1 MKPSC
6 LLGIYRKNSYIWCSS
21 NLKREK
27 TMSKKRILYVSQH
40 LVPFLPETPMSSIS
54 RHLPQGASDKD
65 REIRVFMPRFGK
77 INERR
82 HQLHEVIRLSGM
94 NLNID
99 DVDHPLIIKVA
110 SIPTARMQVY
120 FIDNDDL
127 FKRKAVLYDSNDE
140 LFSDSDV
147 RAIFFVRGVLET
159 VRKLGWAPDIIHC
172 HGWMA
177 NLLPLYLKNNYKDDP
192 YFANSKI
199 ICSIYDE
206 GFDGELDSRMAEKI
220 VLDGIPSD
228 QAKTINNPTF
238 NNMNAVAIENAD
250 AIIAASEDLDKETL
264 DQINAADIPVLKF
277 PGNEGYLADINSFYD
292 EVIGVEV
299 ETIEV

>member
-1 MKPSC
+1 
-6 LLGIYRKNSYIWCSS
+6 
-21 NLKREK
+21 
-27 TMSKKRILYVSQH
+27 MSKKRILYVSQH

-177 NLLPLYLKNNYKDDP
+177 NLLPLYLKNNYKEDP
-192 YFANSKI
+192 YFENSKI

-220 VLDGIPSD
+220 VLDGISSD
-228 QAKTINNPTF
+228 QAGTIKNPTF
-238 NNMNAVAIENAD
+238 NNMNAIAIENAD
-250 AIIAASEDLDKETL
+250 AIIAASEDLDEETL

-292 EVIGVEV
+292 EVIGVEAEV
-299 ETIEV
+299 IEG

>member
-1 MKPSC
+1 
-6 LLGIYRKNSYIWCSS
+6 
-21 NLKREK
+21 
-27 TMSKKRILYVSQH
+27 MSKKRILYVSQH

-199 ICSIYDE
+199 VCSIYDE
-206 GFDGELDSRMAEKI
+206 GFDGKLDQRMAEKI

-228 QAKTINNPTF
+228 QAETINHPTF
-238 NNMNAVAIENAD
+238 NNMNAIAIENAD
-250 AIIAASEDLDKETL
+250 AIIAASEDLDEETL
-264 DQINAADIPVLKF
+264 DQINASDVPVLKF
-277 PGNEGYLADINSFYD
+277 PGNEGYLAEINSFYD
-292 EVIGVEV
+292 EVIGVEA
-299 ETIEV
+299 EVI

>member
-1 MKPSC
+1 
-6 LLGIYRKNSYIWCSS
+6 
-21 NLKREK
+21 
-27 TMSKKRILYVSQH
+27 MSKKRILYVSQH

-199 ICSIYDE
+199 VCSIYDE
-206 GFDGELDSRMAEKI
+206 GFDGKLDQRMAEKI

-228 QAKTINNPTF
+228 QAETINHPTF
-238 NNMNAVAIENAD
+238 NNMNAIAIENAD
-250 AIIAASEDLDKETL
+250 AIIAGSEDLDEETL
-264 DQINAADIPVLKF
+264 DQINASDVPVLKF
-277 PGNEGYLADINSFYD
+277 PGNEGYLAEINSFYD
-292 EVIGVEV
+292 EVIGVEA
-299 ETIEV
+299 EVI

>member
-1 MKPSC
+1 
-6 LLGIYRKNSYIWCSS
+6 
-21 NLKREK
+21 
-27 TMSKKRILYVSQH
+27 MSKKRILYVSQH

-127 FKRKAVLYDSNDE
+127 FKRKAILYDSNDE

-199 ICSIYDE
+199 VCSIYDE
-206 GFDGELDSRMAEKI
+206 GFDGELDGRIAEKI

-228 QAKTINNPTF
+228 QAATINHPTF
-238 NNMNAVAIENAD
+238 NNMNAIAIENAD
-250 AIIAASEDLDKETL
+250 AIIAASEDLDEETL
-264 DQINAADIPVLKF
+264 DQINASDVPVLKF
-277 PGNEGYLADINSFYD
+277 PGNEGYLAEINSFYD
-292 EVIGVEV
+292 EVIGVEA
-299 ETIEV
+299 EVV

>member
-1 MKPSC
+1 
-6 LLGIYRKNSYIWCSS
+6 
-21 NLKREK
+21 
-27 TMSKKRILYVSQH
+27 MSKKRILYVSQH

-192 YFANSKI
+192 YFENSKI

-220 VLDGIPSD
+220 VLDGISSD
-228 QAKTINNPTF
+228 QAGTIKNPTF
-238 NNMNAVAIENAD
+238 NNMNAIVIENAD
-250 AIIAASEDLDKETL
+250 AIIAASEDLDEETL

-292 EVIGVEV
+292 EVIGVEAEV
-299 ETIEV
+299 IEG

>member
-1 MKPSC
+1 
-6 LLGIYRKNSYIWCSS
+6 
-21 NLKREK
+21 
-27 TMSKKRILYVSQH
+27 MSKKRILYVSQH

-199 ICSIYDE
+199 VCSIYDE
-206 GFDGELDSRMAEKI
+206 GFDGKLDQRMAEKI

-228 QAKTINNPTF
+228 QAETINHPTF
-238 NNMNAVAIENAD
+238 NNMNAIAIENAD
-250 AIIAASEDLDKETL
+250 AIIVASEDLDEETL
-264 DQINAADIPVLKF
+264 DQINASDVPVLKF
-277 PGNEGYLADINSFYD
+277 PGNEGYLAEINSFYD
-292 EVIGVEV
+292 EVIGVEA
-299 ETIEV
+299 EVI

>member
-1 MKPSC
+1 
-6 LLGIYRKNSYIWCSS
+6 
-21 NLKREK
+21 
-27 TMSKKRILYVSQH
+27 MSKKRILYVSQH

-206 GFDGELDSRMAEKI
+206 GFDGELDGRIAEKI

-228 QAKTINNPTF
+228 QAATINHPTF
-238 NNMNAVAIENAD
+238 NNMNAIAIENAD
-250 AIIAASEDLDKETL
+250 AIIAASEDLDEETL
-264 DQINAADIPVLKF
+264 DQINASDVPVLKF
-277 PGNEGYLADINSFYD
+277 PGNEGYLAEINSFYD
-292 EVIGVEV
+292 EVIGVEA
-299 ETIEV
+299 EVI

>member
-1 MKPSC
+1 
-6 LLGIYRKNSYIWCSS
+6 
-21 NLKREK
+21 
-27 TMSKKRILYVSQH
+27 MSKKRILYVSQH

-199 ICSIYDE
+199 VCSIYDE
-206 GFDGELDSRMAEKI
+206 GFDGKLDQRMAEKI

-228 QAKTINNPTF
+228 QAETINHPTF
-238 NNMNAVAIENAD
+238 NNMNAIAIENAD
-250 AIIAASEDLDKETL
+250 AIIAASEDLDEETL
-264 DQINAADIPVLKF
+264 DQINAADVPVLKF
-277 PGNEGYLADINSFYD
+277 PGNEGYLAEINSFYD
-292 EVIGVEV
+292 EVIGVEA
-299 ETIEV
+299 EVI

>member
-1 MKPSC
+1 
-6 LLGIYRKNSYIWCSS
+6 
-21 NLKREK
+21 
-27 TMSKKRILYVSQH
+27 MSKARILYVSQH

-54 RHLPQGASDKD
+54 RHLPQGTHDKG

-127 FKRKAVLYDSNDE
+127 FKRKAVLYDAKDK
-140 LFSDSDV
+140 LFADNDV

-159 VRKLGWAPDIIHC
+159 VRKLGWAPDVIHC

-177 NLLPLYLKNNYKDDP
+177 NLLPLYLKNNYADDP
-192 YFANSKI
+192 YFANSKVV
-199 ICSIYDE
+199 CSIYDE
-206 GFDGELDSRMAEKI
+206 GFEGALDARLSEK
-220 VLDGIPSD
+220 VSLDGID
-228 QAKTINNPTF
+228 AEKVQTIKNATF
-238 NNMNAVAIENAD
+238 NNMNAIAIENAD
-250 AIIAASEDLDKETL
+250 ALITASEDLDEETTSKM
-264 DQINAADIPVLKF
+264 AAAGVPVLPF
-277 PGNEGYLADINSFYD
+277 PGEKGYLAEINQFYD
-292 EVIGVEV
+292 EILEGKFEAVE
-299 ETIEV
+299 E

>member
-1 MKPSC
+1 
-6 LLGIYRKNSYIWCSS
+6 
-21 NLKREK
+21 
-27 TMSKKRILYVSQH
+27 MSKKRILYVSQH

-199 ICSIYDE
+199 VCSIYDE
-206 GFDGELDSRMAEKI
+206 GFDGKLDQRMADKI

-228 QAKTINNPTF
+228 QAETINHPTF
-238 NNMNAVAIENAD
+238 NNMNAIAIENAD
-250 AIIAASEDLDKETL
+250 AIIVASEDLDEETL
-264 DQINAADIPVLKF
+264 DQINASDVPVLKF
-277 PGNEGYLADINSFYD
+277 PGNEGYLAEINSFYD
-292 EVIGVEV
+292 EVIGVEA
-299 ETIEV
+299 EVI

>member
-1 MKPSC
+1 
-6 LLGIYRKNSYIWCSS
+6 
-21 NLKREK
+21 
-27 TMSKKRILYVSQH
+27 MSKARILYVSQH

-54 RHLPQGASDKD
+54 RHLPQGAHDKG

-94 NLNID
+94 NLNVD

-127 FKRKAVLYDSNDE
+127 FKRKAVLYDANDE
-140 LFSDSDV
+140 LFEDSDV

-159 VRKLGWAPDIIHC
+159 VRKLGWAPDVIHC

-177 NLLPLYLKNNYKDDP
+177 NLLPLYLKENYADDP
-192 YFANSKI
+192 YFANSKLV
-199 ICSIYDE
+199 CSIYDE
-206 GFDGELDSRMAEKI
+206 GFDGSLDERMSEKI
-220 VLDGIPSD
+220 VMDGIDPN
-228 QAKTINNPTF
+228 KTSTLKDPTF
-238 NNMNAVAIENAD
+238 NNMNAIAIENAD
-250 AIIAASEDLDKETL
+250 ALIVASDELEAETL
-264 DQINAADIPVLKF
+264 DKMKSAGVPLLDF
-277 PGNEGYLADINSFYD
+277 PGESGYLASVNSFYD
-292 EVIGVEV
+292 EVLGVE
-299 ETIEV
+299 ETSEAE

>member
-1 MKPSC
+1 
-6 LLGIYRKNSYIWCSS
+6 
-21 NLKREK
+21 
-27 TMSKKRILYVSQH
+27 MSKKRILYVSQH

-127 FKRKAVLYDSNDE
+127 FKRKAVLYDANDE

-228 QAKTINNPTF
+228 QAETINNPTF
-238 NNMNAVAIENAD
+238 NNMNAIAIENAD
-250 AIIAASEDLDKETL
+250 AIIAASEDLDEETL
-264 DQINAADIPVLKF
+264 DQINAADVPVLKF
-277 PGNEGYLADINSFYD
+277 PGNEGYLAEINSFYD
-292 EVIGVEV
+292 EVIGVEA
-299 ETIEV
+299 EVI

>member
-1 MKPSC
+1 
-6 LLGIYRKNSYIWCSS
+6 
-21 NLKREK
+21 
-27 TMSKKRILYVSQH
+27 MSKKRVLYVSQH

-192 YFANSKI
+192 YFENSKV

-220 VLDGIPSD
+220 VLDGISSD
-228 QAKTINNPTF
+228 QAGTIKNPTF
-238 NNMNAVAIENAD
+238 NNMNAIAIENAD
-250 AIIAASEDLDKETL
+250 AIIAASEDLDEETL

-292 EVIGVEV
+292 EVIGVEAEV
-299 ETIEV
+299 IEG

>member
-1 MKPSC
+1 
-6 LLGIYRKNSYIWCSS
+6 
-21 NLKREK
+21 
-27 TMSKKRILYVSQH
+27 MSKKRILYVSQH

-199 ICSIYDE
+199 VCSIYDE
-206 GFDGELDSRMAEKI
+206 GFDGKLDQRMADKI

-228 QAKTINNPTF
+228 QAETINHPTF
-238 NNMNAVAIENAD
+238 NNMNAIAIENAD
-250 AIIAASEDLDKETL
+250 AIIAASEDLDEETL
-264 DQINAADIPVLKF
+264 DQINASDVPVLKF
-277 PGNEGYLADINSFYD
+277 PGNEGYLAEINSFYD
-292 EVIGVEV
+292 EVIGVE
-299 ETIEV
+299 TEVI

>member
-1 MKPSC
+1 
-6 LLGIYRKNSYIWCSS
+6 
-21 NLKREK
+21 
-27 TMSKKRILYVSQH
+27 MSKKRILYVSQH
-40 LVPFLPETPMSSIS
+40 FVPFLPETPMSSIS

-127 FKRKAVLYDSNDE
+127 FKRKAVLYDANDE

-228 QAKTINNPTF
+228 QAETINNPTF
-238 NNMNAVAIENAD
+238 NNMNAIAIENAD
-250 AIIAASEDLDKETL
+250 AIIAASEDLDEETL
-264 DQINAADIPVLKF
+264 YQINAADVPVLKF
-277 PGNEGYLADINSFYD
+277 PGNEGYLAEINSFYD
-292 EVIGVEV
+292 EVIGVEA
-299 ETIEV
+299 EVI

>member
-1 MKPSC
+1 
-6 LLGIYRKNSYIWCSS
+6 
-21 NLKREK
+21 
-27 TMSKKRILYVSQH
+27 MSKKRILYVSQH

-199 ICSIYDE
+199 VCSIYDE
-206 GFDGELDSRMAEKI
+206 GFDGELDQRMAEKI

-228 QAKTINNPTF
+228 QAETINHPTF
-238 NNMNAVAIENAD
+238 NNMNAIAIENAD
-250 AIIAASEDLDKETL
+250 AIIAASEDLDEETL
-264 DQINAADIPVLKF
+264 DQINAADVPVLKF
-277 PGNEGYLADINSFYD
+277 PGNEGYLAEINSFYD
-292 EVIGVEV
+292 EVIGVEA
-299 ETIEV
+299 EVI

>member
-1 MKPSC
+1 
-6 LLGIYRKNSYIWCSS
+6 
-21 NLKREK
+21 
-27 TMSKKRILYVSQH
+27 MSKKRILYVSQH

-192 YFANSKI
+192 YFENSKVV
-199 ICSIYDE
+199 CSIYDE
-206 GFDGELDSRMAEKI
+206 GFDGELDSRMAKKI
-220 VLDGIPSD
+220 VLDGISSD
-228 QAKTINNPTF
+228 QVGTIKNPTF

-250 AIIAASEDLDKETL
+250 AIIAASEDLDEETL

-292 EVIGVEV
+292 EVLGVESEV
-299 ETIEV
+299 IEG

>member
-1 MKPSC
+1 
-6 LLGIYRKNSYIWCSS
+6 
-21 NLKREK
+21 
-27 TMSKKRILYVSQH
+27 MSKKRILYVSQH

-199 ICSIYDE
+199 VCSIYDE
-206 GFDGELDSRMAEKI
+206 GFDGKLDQRMADKI

-228 QAKTINNPTF
+228 QAETINHPTF
-238 NNMNAVAIENAD
+238 NNMNAIAIENAD
-250 AIIAASEDLDKETL
+250 AIIAASEDLDEETL
-264 DQINAADIPVLKF
+264 DQINASDVPVLKF
-277 PGNEGYLADINSFYD
+277 PGNEGYLAEINSFYD
-292 EVIGVEV
+292 EVIGVEA
-299 ETIEV
+299 EVI